1 LKPPRAICLLLLVLC
16 NCVTPKIAVVD
27 ERTALENQ
35 ILGSYEELDRNLQL
49 IASVRTQGQETQAPH
64 ASDFVKIRLQAIQA
78 RQTQQFNRDDLVE
91 LKKAGCLGEGKDGL
105 LAVRP
110 CPAPDDPKAKDRL
123 SILRSAENRARAVL
137 WRFIVAT
144 NPDLSDQD
152 LPQVIE
158 TFARLQREAAHPGE
172 WAQGADG
179 AWQQIPSKN

>member
-1 LKPPRAICLLLLVLC
+1 LKLPRSIYLLLLVLC
-16 NCVTPKIAVVD
+16 DCVTPRIAVVD

-49 IASVRTQGQETQAPH
+49 IASVRALGQENQAPQ
-64 ASDFVKIRLQAIQA
+64 AGDFVKIRRQAIQA
-78 RQTQQFNRDDLVE
+78 RQTQQFNRDDVVE
-91 LKKAGCLGEGKDGL
+91 LKKASCLGEGKDGL

-110 CPAPDDPKAKDRL
+110 CPGPDDPKAKDRL
-123 SILRSAENRARAVL
+123 ASLLGAENRARSVL

-158 TFARLQREAAHPGE
+158 TFARLQREAARAGE
-172 WAQGADG
+172 WVQGVDG
-179 AWQQIPSKN
+179 TWLQLP